1 MNTDRPTTEDFF
13 RGDAA
18 SSAGAAEQDPSSR
31 TTGVH
36 SPGGFDSTGSV
47 RAGSRS
53 AGQLMKEITEDLS
66 LLFRKEIELAKQ
78 EVGGALSAK
87 AKGAVI
93 GAVAGFF
100 GLLALMF
107 VLLALRDGLDTF
119 LWTWVAD
126 LVTAL
131 ILLLVGAVAVVVAR
145 RKLQTP
151 INAEL
156 TKQTV
161 KEDLEWAKSI
171 GKR

>member
-1 MNTDRPTTEDFF
+1 MSTDRPTTEDFF
-13 RGDAA
+13 RGDGGAT
-18 SSAGAAEQDPSSR
+18 SGAAAQGP
-31 TTGVH
+31 TLGPTAA
-36 SPGGFDSTGSV
+36 PGETGSV
-47 RAGSRS
+47 RAGTKS

-66 LLFRKEIELAKQ
+66 ALFRKEIELAKL
-78 EVGGALSAK
+78 EIGGALSAR

-107 VLLALRDGLDTF
+107 ILLALRDGLDTF

-131 ILLLVGAVAVVVAR
+131 ILLIVGAIAIAVAR
-145 RKLQTP
+145 KKLQTP
-151 INAEL
+151 IDAEL
-156 TKQTV
+156 TKRTV
-161 KEDLEWAKSI
+161 KEDIQWAKSI